1 MPAKVT
7 VISQQLAVWM

>member
-7 VISQQLAVWM
+7 WMMDA